1 MIPAPMAQIK
11 KKALSSRPIA
21 PTQPLR
27 VLAREDYAAATAA
40 LMLVSSLAGLLI
52 ILNTLFSRE
61 DAVALSHAFSFG
73 TAFNFNAML
82 ASGTFWKM
90 LTSLLLGAV
99 SGYGLSTQI
108 PKEILARW
116 NTAGKMLLIALP
128 VIVLYLPVSHAG
140 FIWDDDQEITAN
152 LSLRIYPGHTGWDG
166 LVEIWGGLKS
176 ADYFPLKT
184 TMLWIEY
191 QFWGSNAGCY
201 HTVNYILH
209 ALDAVLLWL
218 VLRRLSIPGA
228 WLAAFV
234 FAVYPV
240 HVESV
245 AWIAERKNTLSFLFY
260 LMAFLAW
267 FNYQEKKPRH
277 LYLNFFTWFSGVA
290 ICTVFAYYQFIQDN
304 LTAAMVI
311 VPLFGG
317 LLFGFNWLLQEF
329 SKRSAVVYF
338 YLAAL
343 LFFVAGLLCK
353 SHLVVFPIVLLLLC
367 WWQNGF
373 SGLFTDR
380 LQQGVEADNEE
391 RTLFQ
396 MTNGIIG
403 AIGLLVS
410 VGAFIYLAVLTRC
423 YFMDPSQ
430 SFLGMSVEV
439 IQAHIK
445 ASYMMKTGAI
455 ALEFWILAGVC
466 GVSSMVGLVE
476 GLIGLPFNRML
487 VRTLA
492 FFQMAVLL
500 GALTV
505 WFQYGR
511 AIGDER
517 IPQGGMPSRI
527 ANAGKASWWYLS
539 KAISPVNPWFE
550 MNESRPIEAEA
561 EAMAIVYDGKKQES
575 IAPSWPKG
583 TFKAWPLIT
592 IYPRW
597 RITPPVWYDFI
608 PALLMAGLLGLLW
621 VKRIQWGR
629 TPLFVLA
636 YFLVTLLPILGILK
650 MSYMRLTLVADHFQ
664 YLSDISI
671 IAFLCGGGTLIYRKI
686 SPQLKPLLM
695 GATILLVGAL
705 MFYSWDRVKIYESEY
720 TLWGDTLLKNPGAW
734 QAHNHMGAVLY
745 MQSNQARQQGQ
756 TDAAMQLLKTATYH
770 FGESCRLKPEN
781 PESHNNLGLG
791 YVSLGRIADGIVE
804 YRRAIKIRN
813 WEPSMHTNL
822 ANVLAQTG
830 RMDEAINEY
839 KESIRLNPRDPAPHS
854 NLGYSLLQTGRL
866 DEAILSFQ
874 KALAID
880 PSMEM
885 ARTNLDKALK
895 LRGGAA
901 R

>member
-1 MIPAPMAQIK
+1 M
-11 KKALSSRPIA
+11 
-21 PTQPLR
+21 
-27 VLAREDYAAATAA
+27 
-40 LMLVSSLAGLLI
+40 
-52 ILNTLFSRE
+52 
-61 DAVALSHAFSFG
+61 
-73 TAFNFNAML
+73 
-82 ASGTFWKM
+82 
-90 LTSLLLGAV
+90 
-99 SGYGLSTQI
+99 
-108 PKEILARW
+108 
-116 NTAGKMLLIALP
+116 
-128 VIVLYLPVSHAG
+128 
-140 FIWDDDQEITAN
+140 
-152 LSLRIYPGHTGWDG
+152 
-166 LVEIWGGLKS
+166 
-176 ADYFPLKT
+176 
-184 TMLWIEY
+184 
-191 QFWGSNAGCY
+191 
-201 HTVNYILH
+201 
-209 ALDAVLLWL
+209 LLWL
-218 VLRRLSIPGA
+218 VLRRLSVPGA

-260 LMAFLAW
+260 LLAFLAW
-267 FNYQEKKPRH
+267 FDYQEKKPRK
-277 LYLNFFTWFSGVA
+277 LFLNFFTWFSCVA
-290 ICTVFAYYQFIQDN
+290 VGTLFAYYYMQEN
-304 LTAAMVI
+304 MTAAVFI

-317 LLFGFNWLLQEF
+317 LLFGVNWMLQEF
-329 SKRSAVVYF
+329 SKRSAVAYF
-338 YLAAL
+338 YLASL

-373 SGLFTDR
+373 SGLFADP
-380 LQQGVEADNEE
+380 LQEGVEADDEE
-391 RTLFQ
+391 RKLVKI
-396 MTNGIIG
+396 TNGTIG
-403 AIGLLVS
+403 AIGLLIS
-410 VGAFIYLAVLTRC
+410 IGAFIYLAVLTHC
-423 YFMDPSQ
+423 YSMDPSQ
-430 SFLGMSVEV
+430 RYLGMSVGA

-455 ALEFWILAGVC
+455 ALEFWILAGIC
-466 GVSSMVGLVE
+466 AVSSIVGLVE

-527 ANAGKASWWYLS
+527 ANAGKASWWYLT

-550 MNESRPIEAEA
+550 MNESRPLEAEA
-561 EAMAIVYDGKKQES
+561 EAMAIVYDGKKQEA

-583 TFKAWPLIT
+583 QFKAWHLIT

-608 PALLMAGLLGLLW
+608 PALLMAGLVGLLW
-621 VKRIQWGR
+621 LKRNQWGR

-671 IAFLCGGGTLIYRKI
+671 IAYVCAMGTLFYRKI
-686 SPQLKPLLM
+686 SAELKPLMM
-695 GATILLVGAL
+695 GGAVLLVGAFV
-705 MFYSWDRVKIYESEY
+705 FYSWDRVKIYESEY
-720 TLWGDTLLKNPGAW
+720 TLWGDTLLQNPGAW

-745 MQSNQARQQGQ
+745 TQSNQARQHGQ
-756 TDAAMQLLKTATYH
+756 NDAALQLLQAATFH

-804 YRRAIKIRN
+804 YRRAIQIRN

-822 ANVLAQTG
+822 ANILAQTG
-830 RMDEAINEY
+830 RMDEAITEY
-839 KESIRLNPRDPAPHS
+839 NESIRLNPRDPAPHC
-854 NLGYSLLQTGRL
+854 NLGYALLQTGRL
-866 DEAILSFQ
+866 DESILEFRN
-874 KALAID
+874 ALAMD
-880 PSMEM
+880 PNMEM
-885 ARTNLDKALK
+885 ARTNLEKALK
-895 LRGGAA
+895 LRGGK
-901 R
+901 